1 MGAFERECEG
11 RKSERKVGKW
21 GRAAGFHAHGQ
32 CMKINSVCVPY
43 TALSP
48 STLQGQLSYGVSAC
62 VGMCMHVWCV
72 C

>member
-1 MGAFERECEG
+1 MGEARTLNLGGGGQMGVFERKCEG

-48 STLQGQLSYGVSAC
+48 STLQASPVM
-62 VGMCMHVWCV
+62 V
-72 C
+72 